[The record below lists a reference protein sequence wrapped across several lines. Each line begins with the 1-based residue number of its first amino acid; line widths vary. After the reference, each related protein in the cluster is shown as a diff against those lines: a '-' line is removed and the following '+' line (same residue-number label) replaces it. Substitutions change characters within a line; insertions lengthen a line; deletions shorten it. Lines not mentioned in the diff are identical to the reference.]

1 MKRLSCSSDSKQ
13 SQQSRIASADQT
25 INNLLKK
32 QALLCKA
39 PYVQAIDRSKIDPI
53 AELERRVMKRL
64 KPRYSL
70 EAFKELQKVMQSM
83 TALDRVDYLH
93 KLQDKLN
100 GIKTK
105 NNSRRI

>member
-1 MKRLSCSSDSKQ
+1 MKRVSCSSNAKQ

-25 INNLLKK
+25 INNLLKR
-32 QALLCKA
+32 QALHCKA

-64 KPRYSL
+64 RPRYSL
-70 EAFKELQKVMQSM
+70 EAFKELQKAMQSM

-100 GIKTK
+100 G
-105 NNSRRI
+105 RG

>member
-1 MKRLSCSSDSKQ
+1 MKRVSCSSKSKRSWK
-13 SQQSRIASADQT
+13 SQKISENPQ
-25 INNLLKK
+25 INFLLTK
-32 QALLCKA
+32 QAKLCKA

-64 KPRYSL
+64 RPRYSL
-70 EAFKELQKVMQSM
+70 EAFKELQKAMQSM

-100 GIKTK
+100 G
-105 NNSRRI
+105 RG